1 MARLQL
7 NKSSQARETAQLKT
21 YERFLPSLDLKRQQL
36 MAERTK
42 GQAQQRALQ
51 AQVDAFAK
59 QVGEELPMLGN
70 EDIDLDG
77 LVRLTDYKLGT
88 ENVVGTKLPTL
99 ERIEVAVR
107 PYDPMTK
114 PHWVD
119 DVARL
124 LHDML
129 EARLKVQIAKQRV
142 ALLDKAL
149 TTITQRVNL
158 FDKVLIP
165 NTRANIK
172 KIRVYLSDEEMAAVV
187 RSKIA
192 KNKRAAAAKA
202 DPS

>member
-1 MARLQL
+1 MPRLQL

-21 YERFLPSLDLKRQQL
+21 YERFLPALDLKRQQL
-36 MAERTK
+36 MGERAK
-42 GQAQQRALQ
+42 AIAKVRELQ
-51 AQVDAFAK
+51 AEVDALAK
-59 QVGEELPMLGN
+59 KVGEDLPMLGN
-70 EDIDLDG
+70 DEIDLDG

-88 ENVVGTKLPTL
+88 ENVVGTRLPTL
-99 ERIEVAVR
+99 EHVKVDVW
-107 PYDPMTK
+107 PYDLMTK

-124 LHDML
+124 LHDMI
-129 EARLKVQIAKQRV
+129 EARLKVLVARQRV
-142 ALLDKAL
+142 KLLDEAV

-172 KIRVYLSDEEMAAVV
+172 RIRVYLNDEEMAAVV

-192 KNKRAAAAKA
+192 KNKRANA
-202 DPS
+202 